1 MSLKALL
8 TLVEKPASYAK
19 ALGKKG
25 VLMTESV
32 SGKVNVPELKYSS
45 LTSDVFELSGK
56 SNIRSAEI
64 GERIDKIDFVQRFQN
79 DSDFVQEIKKN
90 IYDCV
95 TQNAQGNM
103 ELINSRISKLDKRFY
118 SNYLMSGVN
127 SNSSFLLDNIEKVNV
142 ISENLAYCD
151 DICMDINS
159 FIKALSE
166 DNIQEALLISKK
178 VPLGDKKAIDYFYKL
193 RSQDKNF
200 KIANFV
206 NEVDVPY
213 NPKEFK
219 LQDSKLQQIAPE
231 EQRRIN
237 KLSHLFGKN
246 TEECLKSEQ
255 LLKDLRNIIGSE
267 EFSKIDWNQILKS
280 EKCLSVASLENMVES
295 SKFFTRLESLKGRNG
310 INFTWATAVND
321 ISKNAAKKIQQSEN
335 FDDVLKYIAEKYRN
349 CSGGSEKIGKYRGNN
364 FDHYECVTGYGDRGF
379 NYYTEYIPRFTNR
392 KRISPYK
399 DMALTHIQPSDCLM
413 VHPYCAEVNNNMKYA
428 NACYDKLKL
437 LISKAQTTKMSQ
449 AESKQFDNLSA
460 ELYYILA
467 NTMPFSRGSNGISDV
482 LIRSLYK
489 SVGKDLPALNKN
501 VSLDLEAFCMPLDA
515 YKSNWNNFFSKT
527 FK

>member
-1 MSLKALL
+1 MSLKSLL
-8 TLVEKPASYAK
+8 TLVEKSSSYAK
-19 ALGKKG
+19 VCGKKG
-25 VLMTESV
+25 ILMTKSL

-45 LTSDVFELSGK
+45 LKTDLLELSGK
-56 SNIRSAEI
+56 SKICSAEI
-64 GERIDKIDFVQRFQN
+64 GERIDKIDFVQRFKN
-79 DSDFVQEIKKN
+79 DSDFVQEIRKN

-103 ELINSRISKLDKRFY
+103 ELINSRISKLNKRFY
-118 SNYLMSGVN
+118 SDYLMKGVD
-127 SNSSFLLDNIEKVNV
+127 SNSAFLLDNLEKVNI
-142 ISENLAYCD
+142 ISDNLAYCD
-151 DICMDINS
+151 DMCLDVNS
-159 FIKALSE
+159 FIKALSK

-178 VPLGDKKAIDYFYKL
+178 IPLGDKKAIDYFYKL

-219 LQDSKLQQIAPE
+219 PQDFNLQQIAPE

-489 SVGKDLPALNKN
+489 SVGKELPALNKN

-515 YKSNWNNFFSKT
+515 YQSNWNKFFSKT